1 MRTDASGAEDSWSI
15 LDRLRCYGAKLPW
28 SQEVSRETSRV
39 ADSSESSTESRRDDF
54 GDVFAASR
62 RRRRAPNRIK
72 RYNITRV
79 RKRGLG
85 PSRLEVYFFIFLFA
99 AMVYWRYFSARSGMA
114 LLKRKRMPR
123 SFVSFSALAAS
134 REWR

>member
-1 MRTDASGAEDSWSI
+1 MRALHLERRGFATI
-15 LDRLRCYGAKLPW
+15 TTHRLQWTA
-28 SQEVSRETSRV
+28 SRETPSAPGRL
-39 ADSSESSTESRRDDF
+39 
-54 GDVFAASR
+54 AA
-62 RRRRAPNRIK
+62 APPRKNLK

-79 RKRGLG
+79 RKRRAGAR
-85 PSRLEVYFFIFLFA
+85 SADVYFFIFLFA

>member
-1 MRTDASGAEDSWSI
+1 M
-15 LDRLRCYGAKLPW
+15 
-28 SQEVSRETSRV
+28 SRETPRV

-54 GDVFAASR
+54 GGVFAASR
-62 RRRRAPNRIK
+62 RRRRAPRKNLK

-79 RKRGLG
+79 RKRRAGAR
-85 PSRLEVYFFIFLFA
+85 SADVYFFIFLFA